1 MSEHPDWNTLTL
13 VTPKD
18 NERTIIFY
26 TERFGFIIVGE
37 EDDAAVTWFWL
48 RLSRKESFVQI
59 ISRITGRRENKS
71 DPRLNKYF
79 YMKYMY

>member
-1 MSEHPDWNTLTL
+1 M
-13 VTPKD
+13 
-18 NERTIIFY
+18 
-26 TERFGFIIVGE
+26 
-37 EDDAAVTWFWL
+37 
-48 RLSRKESFVQI
+48 QI